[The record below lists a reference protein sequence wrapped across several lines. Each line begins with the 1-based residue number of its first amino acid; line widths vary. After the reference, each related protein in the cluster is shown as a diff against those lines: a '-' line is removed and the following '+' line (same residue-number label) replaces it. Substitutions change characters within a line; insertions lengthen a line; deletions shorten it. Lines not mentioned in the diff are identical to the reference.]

1 MKNTEMKFF
10 SKTVLY
16 IIATAW
22 VTSSCIT
29 SKSLKIETFQ
39 STKTEI
45 SPNRFVFY
53 YPKTVISFSVS
64 CLHEKFVPGPYAAYS
79 QKYIGVAPI
88 EAGAKDSWQIFKAG
102 LAQTTEPDYTRLF
115 SVEGTT
121 SEMAKVYKAI
131 STGEIMPLLSSSD
144 RQPVFIGMP
153 EVFPSPTFLDMG
165 VSPFISNEKSL
176 FYTRVLVDSGYV
188 RVPVQ
193 KNMVVEA
200 SLEEKAKEAAE
211 FIFSLRK
218 RRFDLVSGEVD
229 HAMEGR
235 ALEVSLAE
243 LNRLEDSYLSLF
255 VGKVIADTASFQY
268 SFVPTAAASQNAI
281 LFRFS
286 EESGVLN
293 DDNLAGRP
301 IMLELVAE
309 KNQES
314 LKLLTPAATSKES
327 IQFPYLFPEVCRL
340 VLTDGKST
348 LLKQRIPI
356 NQLGQV
362 VFFPVSILK

>member
-1 MKNTEMKFF
+1 M
-10 SKTVLY
+10 
-16 IIATAW
+16 
-22 VTSSCIT
+22 
-29 SKSLKIETFQ
+29 
-39 STKTEI
+39 
-45 SPNRFVFY
+45 
-53 YPKTVISFSVS
+53 
-64 CLHEKFVPGPYAAYS
+64 
-79 QKYIGVAPI
+79 
-88 EAGAKDSWQIFKAG
+88 
-102 LAQTTEPDYTRLF
+102 AQTTEPDYTRLF

-121 SEMAKVYKAI
+121 SELAKVYKAI

-153 EVFPSPTFLDMG
+153 EVFPRPTFLDMG

-176 FYTRVLVDSGYV
+176 FYTRVQVDSGYV

-243 LNRLEDSYLSLF
+243 LKRLEDSYLSLF
-255 VGKVIADTASFQY
+255 VGKVFADTASFQY
-268 SFVPTAAASQNAI
+268 SFVPTVAASQNAI

-314 LKLLTPAATSKES
+314 LKLLPPGASSKKS
-327 IQFPYLFPEVCRL
+327 ILFPYLFPEVCRF
-340 VLTDGKST
+340 VLTDGKNT